1 MTTRD
6 VGNWGEQIA
15 HRFCDKK
22 GWRVLERNW
31 RAGRHEID
39 LIAQDKHTIV
49 FIEVKTRTTDL
60 YGLPEESINPAKISS
75 LRKAVASYIAQK
87 RIRKYRVDVISIQ
100 QNQGSPT
107 LRHIPDIDLSIQ
119 TGIQRG

>member
-6 VGNWGEQIA
+6 IGNWGEQIA

-31 RAGRHEID
+31 RSGRHEID
-39 LIAQDKHTIV
+39 LIAQDKNTTV
-49 FIEVKTRTTDL
+49 FIEVKTRMTDL
-60 YGLPEESINPAKISS
+60 YGLPEESITPSKISS
-75 LRKAVASYIAQK
+75 IRKVVASYIAKK

-100 QNQGSPT
+100 QDQGSPS
-107 LRHIPDIDLSIQ
+107 LRYIPDIDLSI
-119 TGIQRG
+119 